1 MLTRGKAKGWLV
13 ALGTEAKAG
22 EGKVQEGREAEAWE
36 AQERLTL
43 LCPEKTRILASRPS
57 LTSPRENPM

>member
-13 ALGTEAKAG
+13 ALGNEAKAG
-22 EGKVQEGREAEAWE
+22 EGKAQEGRAEAWE

-43 LCPEKTRILASRPS
+43 LCPEKNQNPGLPS
-57 LTSPRENPM
+57 FPDLTQKNPM